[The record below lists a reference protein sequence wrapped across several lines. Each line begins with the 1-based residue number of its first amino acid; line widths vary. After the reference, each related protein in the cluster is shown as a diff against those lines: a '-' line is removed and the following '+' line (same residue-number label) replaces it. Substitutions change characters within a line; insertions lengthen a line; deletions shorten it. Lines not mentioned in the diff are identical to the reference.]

1 MKKMSHE
8 NQPELNLPTRPLLA
22 VLSGPSGVG
31 KDSLI
36 ARIKK
41 SEPPM
46 EHIVTVTT
54 RTKRAGE
61 KDNVDYHFV
70 TTEKFQQMIKNQELV
85 EWANVYGNFYGVPSE
100 PVKKALASGKDVLIK
115 VDVQGAA
122 TLKKI
127 FPQAI
132 FIFLVPPSMEELLSR
147 LRKRHTE
154 SSFDLELRIKTARE
168 EMKKLPLFDYVV
180 VDKQDKI
187 DLALSTIKA
196 IVTAEKHRTKPREVN
211 L

>member
-1 MKKMSHE
+1 
-8 NQPELNLPTRPLLA
+8 
-22 VLSGPSGVG
+22 
-31 KDSLI
+31 
-36 ARIKK
+36 
-41 SEPPM
+41 M

-54 RTKRAGE
+54 RTKRDGE

-187 DLALSTIKA
+187 DLALSAIKA
-196 IVTAEKHRTKPREVN
+196 IVTAEKHRTKPQEVN

>member
-1 MKKMSHE
+1 
-8 NQPELNLPTRPLLA
+8 
-22 VLSGPSGVG
+22 
-31 KDSLI
+31 
-36 ARIKK
+36 
-41 SEPPM
+41 M

-54 RTKRAGE
+54 RTKRDGE

-196 IVTAEKHRTKPREVN
+196 IVTAEKHRTKPQEVN